1 MQGDVMTAI
10 FFSALGD
17 RTRRLSVSIIIAA
30 VTMAALPATLM
41 ARADYA
47 ALRHSVVKIYA
58 TTQRADYALPWRTHA
73 PQRSSG
79 SGFVIKGK
87 RILTNAHVIS
97 NARYLEVKRDGDP
110 RRFRA
115 TVAFAG
121 HDCDLAILTVD
132 DDTFFKS
139 IRPVEFASKLPS
151 LSQTVTV
158 LGYPLGGQR
167 LSLTEGVVSRID
179 NSTYSHSGIDAHLV
193 LQVDAAINPGNSG
206 GPVFYRDRVV
216 GVAFQ
221 GITRADNI
229 GYAIPVPIIRHFLD
243 DVADGHY
250 HGYPELG
257 VLSLD
262 LRNKALARELGLP
275 QGERGVVVTYVDPFA
290 AAANHLQDGDVLL
303 EIDGHDILE
312 DGTVLLDG
320 NHVQY
325 TELMERK
332 QWGESIAM
340 RVWRAGASTG
350 LAFALD
356 TAPDPFIY
364 RNLYDQRPRYLM
376 VGGLVFAPLSREY
389 LKTFIR
395 KASGANQQQLLYVSQ
410 YVKMDGLYQD
420 HDEFIVLVKRLAH
433 PVNTYTGPF
442 LNGIVTTVNG
452 QPVRSLAAMQAA
464 IDGTTDEMHIIG
476 FSGMD
481 DELVLP
487 VALAKAAAAPIM
499 QKYGVPAAAYMGEKK

>member
-1 MQGDVMTAI
+1 MTATL
-10 FFSALGD
+10 FTP
-17 RTRRLSVSIIIAA
+17 RPTRGLLLLAA
-30 VTMAALPATLM
+30 VLLGGLPTHLV
-41 ARADYA
+41 ARTDYSS
-47 ALRHSVVKIYA
+47 LRHAVVKIYA
-58 TTQRADYALPWRTHA
+58 TTQRPDYALPWRTHP
-73 PQRSSG
+73 PQKSSG

-87 RILTNAHVIS
+87 RILTNAHVVS
-97 NARYLEVKRDGDP
+97 DARYLEVKRDGDP

-121 HDCDLAILTVD
+121 HDCDLAILTVED
-132 DDTFFKS
+132 EHFFKD
-139 IRPVEFASKLPS
+139 IRPIEFASKLPS

-158 LGYPLGGQR
+158 LGYPMGGQR
-167 LSLTEGVVSRID
+167 ISLTEGVVSRID
-179 NSTYSHSGIDAHLV
+179 HSSYSHSGIDTHLA

-206 GPVFYRDRVV
+206 GPVFFRDKVV

-229 GYAIPVPIIRHFLD
+229 GYVIPVPIIQHFLD

-262 LRNKALARELGLP
+262 LRNQALVRELGLP
-275 QGERGVVVTYVDPFA
+275 RSETGVVVTHVDPFA
-290 AAANHLQDGDVLL
+290 AARDQLIDGDVLL
-303 EIDGHDILE
+303 EIDGYDILE

-320 NHVQY
+320 EHVHF

-332 QWGESIAM
+332 QRGETIAV
-340 RVWRAGASTG
+340 RIWRAGASLG
-350 LAFALD
+350 LAFPLD
-356 TAPDPFIY
+356 SAPDPFIY
-364 RNLYDQRPRYLM
+364 RNLYDQRPRYLI

-395 KASGANQQQLLYVSQ
+395 NASGANQQQLLYVSQ
-410 YVKMDGLYQD
+410 YVKRDALYEH
-420 HDEFIVLVKRLAH
+420 HDEFIVLIKQLPH
-433 PVNTYTGPF
+433 PVNTYSGAF
-442 LNGIVTTVNG
+442 LNGIVSTVNG
-452 QPVRSLAAMQAA
+452 TPVRDLAAMQAA
-464 IDGTTDEMHIIG
+464 LQDTPDAMHVIG

-487 VALAKAAAAPIM
+487 VDLVRSTEADILE
-499 QKYGVPAAAYMGEKK
+499 QYGVPAAAYMGETK

>member
-1 MQGDVMTAI
+1 MTATL
-10 FFSALGD
+10 FRSSSARVALLLIGTAVMSCLPTRVAA
-17 RTRRLSVSIIIAA
+17 RT
-30 VTMAALPATLM
+30 
-41 ARADYA
+41 DYSS
-47 ALRHSVVKIYA
+47 LRHSVVKIYA
-58 TTQRADYALPWRTHA
+58 TTQRPDYSLPWRTHP

-97 NARYLEVKRDGDP
+97 DARYLEVKRDGNP

-121 HDCDLAILTVD
+121 HDCDLAILTVED
-132 DDTFFKS
+132 ERFFQH

-158 LGYPLGGQR
+158 LGYPMGGQR
-167 LSLTEGVVSRID
+167 ISLTEGVVSRID
-179 NSTYSHSGIDAHLV
+179 HSTYSHSGIDTHLA

-206 GPVFYRDRVV
+206 GPVFFRDKVV

-229 GYAIPVPIIRHFLD
+229 GYVIPVPIIQHFLD

-275 QGERGVVVTYVDPFA
+275 QGETGVVVTHVDPFGA
-290 AAANHLQDGDVLL
+290 ARDQLTDGDVLL
-303 EIDGHDILE
+303 DIDGHNILE

-320 NHVQY
+320 EHVHF

-332 QWGESIAM
+332 QCGESIAI
-340 RVWRAGASTG
+340 RIWRGGASVG
-350 LAFALD
+350 LTFPLNAP
-356 TAPDPFIY
+356 PDPFVY
-364 RNLYDQRPRYLM
+364 RNLYDQRPRYLV

-395 KASGANQQQLLYVSQ
+395 NASGANQQQLLYISQ
-410 YVKMDGLYQD
+410 YVKMDALYED
-420 HDEFIVLVKRLAH
+420 HDEFIVLVKQLPH
-433 PVNTYTGPF
+433 PVNTYSGAF

-452 QPVRSLAAMQAA
+452 RAVRDLAAMQAA
-464 IDGTTDEMHIIG
+464 LARTADTMHVIG

-487 VALAKAAAAPIM
+487 VAVAQAAEAEIL
-499 QKYGVPAAAYMGEKK
+499 QQYGVPAAAYMGETK